1 IPGARLGHE
10 QAIDSSGCGEFA
22 NAVQIA
28 GITRQVFVR
37 TELQRIDEDAD
48 DDTVGELAGSVHEAQ
63 VALVKVSHGG
73 NESDRMGSRALRGR
87 PRAHLGEGGELAQLE
102 LALLHLRKEVATLDI
117 VVGAV
122 RRERRVVA
130 LTRLWLG

>member
-1 IPGARLGHE
+1 MKEFGDDGEDTREVTGSCRALEQVGRRPGHNARHRLAPTGIHGARLGHE

-22 NAVQIA
+22 IAVQIA
-28 GITRQVFVR
+28 GITREVFVR
-37 TELQRIDEDAD
+37 TELQRIDEDTD

-87 PRAHLGEGGELAQLE
+87 PRAHLG
-102 LALLHLRKEVATLDI
+102 
-117 VVGAV
+117 
-122 RRERRVVA
+122 
-130 LTRLWLG
+130 